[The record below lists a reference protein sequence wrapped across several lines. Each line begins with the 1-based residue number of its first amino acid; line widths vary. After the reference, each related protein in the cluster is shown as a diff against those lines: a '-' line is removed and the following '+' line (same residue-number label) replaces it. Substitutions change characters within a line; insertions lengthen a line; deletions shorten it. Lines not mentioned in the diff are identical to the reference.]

1 MSKAVKKFNGL
12 SGAVGTKEVKKI
24 AILAEK
30 EGQTALAS
38 RLQAAL
44 KEAGKY
50 DTAVFNPGPLAI
62 EEVPACDL
70 PGIDHVPPY
79 ISAEDYH
86 GLNKAVSPDEI
97 YTMITNKLIAFIKEA
112 KKGDYKKKWEAK
124 KYGKGYLIPFNFA
137 SKKRY
142 RGVNHF
148 LLTDFTEP
156 LENPFFLTFK
166 QVEKLKG
173 KVKKGSVGHEVVYF
187 TRLYAYSQKEPAL
200 SFGTYDKKKF
210 EKWFE
215 SNKHQI
221 PKSQHNLDHAL
232 PILKYY
238 KVFNGKNIEG
248 IDFDLENFKT
258 GYIENEMPPNVPMPI
273 ADAIVENFPKPQVP
287 IEHGGDK
294 AAYYPGLDYIKMPH
308 KADFETAQDYYRT
321 LFHEL
326 GHSTG
331 AAKRLNRDFSGRFG
345 SKKYAFEELIA
356 ELNAVFVSAEAG
368 FMWHTNKNHAGYL
381 KSWNSVLTQ
390 IEEDNRFVMRA
401 ASQAQKAADFILQPD
416 KDGNPI
422 YLKTLKN
429 KISPKKE
436 NDQKKSKNL
445 KEFKALIDAEAKEY
459 ADLERPKRKYKLG
472 DKYRSDFDYLG
483 LLKAAQKINATWT
496 VEKMEKLF
504 ESFEDNNYHSIA
516 KPLWTEISERKANG
530 LNAPRHEG
538 IAKEALSE
546 CSRLLP
552 GYKYNKGG
560 KIVKVETGKK
570 KKPTAGTSKKDV
582 AGATEKKAVVAKEEK
597 KSTHRFTKGQTVQ
610 VSKRWGKTKAGTEGT
625 VKELRKSAHG
635 DPMYSVTIGKD
646 LLFFPETVLQ
656 LPKKK
661 LTTKELEE
669 ANPEPKAV
677 KPKSVSVQ
685 TAVSDVLRLDKFNFK
700 EVTPLKA
707 SLIFNLF
714 KNIDLTE
721 GETSVDN
728 ASDYALS
735 VLKNDGPFHIYYDS
749 NQEIYLTSLGA
760 EFVNAVKNRLESLR
774 NQKHNYAL
782 FDGLNGAK
790 TEFNKHVM
798 QSAKKGYS
806 AAEIFI
812 LGYPH
817 GELKKHLPAHLITLS
832 GKVLKKAMAQTKD
845 HNLNWGNIIDLP
857 KNINNPQAIFKSKTK
872 GFVVLTYVKDV
883 NKKPVMVAVHL
894 QNERNNLSIA
904 SIYARSNFN
913 TYKNWIKEGL
923 ALFVD
928 KKSELFPYAQAT
940 IAVGGNNPQSH
951 KNTKTKPNS
960 KKSGLKSPTIEP
972 KTTAGGQSIGG
983 SSRPLLSGK
992 QTLKASDIANM
1003 EFETLPL
1010 DEGWNKLFQQ
1020 APKNMRIA
1028 VWAKPKNGKT
1038 ATCAAF
1044 ASYLTKFGPIL
1055 YNFADQGINLSTKN
1069 LIEMTGLDKK
1079 PNAFISVTDN
1089 LNTLAEEIEATGAHH
1104 VVIDMINQYINN
1116 GVTPHIFKKEI
1127 LQRFPEVGFTLV
1139 MEVTKGG
1146 DFKGDQAWTHL
1157 VDQLVT
1163 IENYIA
1169 DTKGRYGTG
1178 EKITWEEGAQKYDP
1192 KRYAEIKGQE
1202 EVSEAPAQNE
1212 VLSSTAE
1219 NEEINFKVY

>member
-1 MSKAVKKFNGL
+1 MSKAVKQFNGL
-12 SGAVGTKEVKKI
+12 SGAVGVEEVKKI

-30 EGQTALAS
+30 EGQTTLVR

-44 KEAGKY
+44 KEASKNNI
-50 DTAVFNPGPLAI
+50 TVFNPGPLAI

-546 CSRLLP
+546 CGRLLP

-749 NQEIYLTSLGA
+749 SQEIYLTSLGA

-960 KKSGLKSPTIEP
+960 KKGGLKSPTIEP

-992 QTLKASDIANM
+992 QTLKASDIASM
-1003 EFETLPL
+1003 SFETLPL
-1010 DEGWNKLFQQ
+1010 DEGWQNLFQQ

-1178 EKITWEEGAQKYDP
+1178 EKITWEEGAKKYDP

-1212 VLSSTAE
+1212 VLASAAE